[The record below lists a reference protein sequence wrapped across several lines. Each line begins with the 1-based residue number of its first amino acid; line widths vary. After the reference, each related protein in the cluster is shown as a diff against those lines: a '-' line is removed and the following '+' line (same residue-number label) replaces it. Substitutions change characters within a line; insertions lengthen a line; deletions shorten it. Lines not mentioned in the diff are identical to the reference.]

1 MSPARAGR
9 ITDLAV
15 THKERLTR
23 FGFGFLKRSFTGHG
37 VRIHVVVDGGG
48 DDKPLQDELVDGL
61 ISTVSGFSGI
71 RTALGAT
78 ARRAIWW
85 RPSRGRCRMQDA
97 DASGR
102 CLGSWSVLAASS
114 A

>member
-48 DDKPLQDELVDGL
+48 
-61 ISTVSGFSGI
+61 
-71 RTALGAT
+71 
-78 ARRAIWW
+78 
-85 RPSRGRCRMQDA
+85 GRQ
-97 DASGR
+97 
-102 CLGSWSVLAASS
+102 AAPG
-114 A
+114 